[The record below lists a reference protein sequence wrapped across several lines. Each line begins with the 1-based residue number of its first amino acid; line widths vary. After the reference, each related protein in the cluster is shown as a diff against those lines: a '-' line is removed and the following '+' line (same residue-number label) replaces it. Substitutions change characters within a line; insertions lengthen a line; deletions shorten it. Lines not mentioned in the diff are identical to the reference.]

1 MAIITQKPAEL
12 DILAVAGTPF
22 TLTVNVTAT
31 DANDSPVPWSD
42 FTNPSVVIQGAVGDG
57 PAQSIPTVTSPSN
70 NVVQVVWSGAQ
81 TSILLNG
88 TYTWALQ
95 IDVDAAGPFS
105 LVAGNLQMGNPT
117 TPGVATSATADIT
130 VLVGTATANLD
141 LTLDGGSG
149 SGSITDITSNDHSV
163 TVTNPTGPV
172 VDLSVAGSIAGVAS
186 FNTRTGAVT
195 AQTGD
200 YTVSQVTGAAPLA
213 SPALTGTPTAPT
225 KTPGTNNTDIAT
237 TAYSDLGVGVE
248 TTRATAAEVL
258 LAPKASP
265 ALTGTPTT
273 PTATV
278 GTNTTQIASTAFV
291 LANAGSGAVSS
302 VFGRTGTVTATS
314 GDYTVGQVTGAQA
327 GPLTGDVTTSG
338 AAATL
343 KNTGPGATGPIGDG
357 THVAT
362 VTIDAQGR
370 VTGLTST
377 AITTGGSGTVTS
389 ASVVSANGFA
399 GTVATAT
406 STPAITLSTTITGL
420 LKGNGTAISAASA
433 GTDYVTP
440 TGSGATLTGIT
451 AAQVG
456 ALAIANNLSDINDAG
471 SGRFNLSSPILSAAA
486 CVATANVS
494 LSAPGATIDG
504 YSLQSNDEVLLT
516 AQSTPAQNGIWIWS
530 GASSALVRPHEFP
543 SAGVVKRGRVCLIAN
558 GTSFAGTMYW
568 LVATAA
574 GLTIDTSSQTWVSL
588 NIAGTAANEAI
599 IRANTLNQMAP
610 PTGAILQT
618 PQTFTSGGTWTPGA
632 NGAQLFACTIVGG
645 GAGGSA
651 GTATPNTGG
660 GGGGGEVLPYFYL
673 GNVTSPQT
681 VTIGAGGAAGAAGN
695 ASSIGALVTA
705 AAGGAP
711 GSGITQG
718 FGGVGGDGSGSG
730 VPATGFTLNGSGI
743 SGGGGGSN
751 TNTGGTG
758 APGLQRLG
766 AGGGG
771 GGGDNHPGG
780 NGGGGGGG
788 AGGAGVTNAGGG
800 GGGGGPSGTVG
811 TAGASTTGGAGG
823 HAQANTGA
831 GGGGGGAG
839 TVTGGA
845 GGAGGSGYCVIYQI
859 A

>member
-1 MAIITQKPAEL
+1 M
-12 DILAVAGTPF
+12 
-22 TLTVNVTAT
+22 
-31 DANDSPVPWSD
+31 
-42 FTNPSVVIQGAVGDG
+42 GDG

-149 SGSITDITSNDHSV
+149 SGSITDITSNDHSI
-163 TVTNPTGPV
+163 TVTNPTGPI
-172 VDLSVAGSIAGVAS
+172 VDLSAAASVAGVAS

-195 AQTGD
+195 ASSGD

-237 TAYSDLGVGVE
+237 TAYTDLGIGVE
-248 TTRATAAEVL
+248 TTRATAAEAL

-265 ALTGTPTT
+265 ALTGTPTA

-451 AAQVG
+451 AAQVS
-456 ALAIANNLSDINDAG
+456 ALAIANNLADLNDAG
-471 SGRFNLSSPILSAAA
+471 SGRFNLSSPILLGCCMCGDGKRQSIGSR
-486 CVATANVS
+486 CDHRR
-494 LSAPGATIDG
+494 LYAPVERRG
-504 YSLQSNDEVLLT
+504 
-516 AQSTPAQNGIWIWS
+516 STDSPVDA
-530 GASSALVRPHEFP
+530 RPERHLDLERCELGPHP
-543 SAGVVKRGRVCLIAN
+543 SARVPFRWRCQAWTGLPDCQRYELCWDYVLA
-558 GTSFAGTMYW
+558 GCDRCRADHRHQFAD
-568 LVATAA
+568 L
-574 GLTIDTSSQTWVSL
+574 
-588 NIAGTAANEAI
+588 
-599 IRANTLNQMAP
+599 
-610 PTGAILQT
+610 
-618 PQTFTSGGTWTPGA
+618 
-632 NGAQLFACTIVGG
+632 
-645 GAGGSA
+645 
-651 GTATPNTGG
+651 
-660 GGGGGEVLPYFYL
+660 
-673 GNVTSPQT
+673 
-681 VTIGAGGAAGAAGN
+681 
-695 ASSIGALVTA
+695 
-705 AAGGAP
+705 
-711 GSGITQG
+711 
-718 FGGVGGDGSGSG
+718 
-730 VPATGFTLNGSGI
+730 GI
-743 SGGGGGSN
+743 SQHRRHCR
-751 TNTGGTG
+751 
-758 APGLQRLG
+758 QRS
-766 AGGGG
+766 
-771 GGGDNHPGG
+771 HY
-780 NGGGGGGG
+780 
-788 AGGAGVTNAGGG
+788 
-800 GGGGGPSGTVG
+800 SCQH
-811 TAGASTTGGAGG
+811 S
-823 HAQANTGA
+823 
-831 GGGGGGAG
+831 
-839 TVTGGA
+839 
-845 GGAGGSGYCVIYQI
+845 
-859 A
+859 